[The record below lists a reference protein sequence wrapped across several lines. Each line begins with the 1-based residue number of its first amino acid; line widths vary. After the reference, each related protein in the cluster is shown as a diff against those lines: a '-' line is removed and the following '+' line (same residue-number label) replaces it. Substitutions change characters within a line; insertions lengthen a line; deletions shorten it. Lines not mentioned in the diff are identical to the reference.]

1 MHIGSK
7 KVTWLELFYD
17 LIYVVAIAATTH
29 VLAHAHHGAVSWDS
43 IYKYVLIFIPI
54 WWAWVGFTMFVN
66 RYGEDHTTQRI
77 VYFIQMIFVIVLTV
91 SINTD
96 FEKYFLAFML
106 SYVGIRLCTVFMYAR
121 LWMQRTQASGLPRL
135 ISIGFLIGA
144 MISFSSIWF
153 MGEWKFIMLYLGIV
167 FDMVYPLFLRKRFK
181 RHPINNHHLLER
193 FGLITLIVM
202 GESVVNITNTI
213 RETPISAHLVIAA
226 LSGFIIIATIWWHYF
241 TYSDKAVDHHRVS
254 AGHGILYGHLFI
266 FLSLGV
272 LANVIRYGINLELEL
287 NSYKWFVVTGIAL
300 YAMASFLIFQFQAD
314 AKHKRSRNWILRYVV
329 ILLFWCVVIWL
340 MPAILY
346 VMIALAVITLLSVY
360 LLVRDLNLS

>member
-1 MHIGSK
+1 
-7 KVTWLELFYD
+7 
-17 LIYVVAIAATTH
+17 
-29 VLAHAHHGAVSWDS
+29 
-43 IYKYVLIFIPI
+43 VLIFIPV

-66 RYGEDHTTQRI
+66 RYGEDHATQRI

-121 LWMQRTQASGLPRL
+121 LWMQRTQLNGIPRV
-135 ISIGFLIGA
+135 ISVGFFIGA

-153 MGEWKFIMLYLGIV
+153 MDEWKFIMLYAGIL
-167 FDMVYPLFLRKRFK
+167 FDMIYPLFHRKRFK

-202 GESVVNITNTI
+202 GESVVSIANTI
-213 RETPISAHLVIAA
+213 RETPMSSHLVITA
-226 LSGFIIIATIWWHYF
+226 LSGFMIIVTTWWHYF
-241 TYSDKAVDHHRVS
+241 TYSDKAVDRHRVS
-254 AGHGILYGHLFI
+254 AGHGILYGHLVI

-272 LANVIRYGINLELEL
+272 MANVIRYGINLELEL
-287 NSYKWFVVTGIAL
+287 DAFKWFAVAAIVL
-300 YAMASFLIFQFQAD
+300 YAMASFFIFQYQAD
-314 AKHKRSRNWILRYVV
+314 AKHKRNRKWILAYLS
-329 ILLFWCVVIWL
+329 ILLLWCVAIWL

-346 VMIALAVITLLSVY
+346 VMIALTVITLISVY
-360 LLVRDLNLS
+360 LLVRDLGLS